1 MTSTE
6 PKPKRKNTPREPILY
21 FRQRAWLAGITF
33 ALFMGWAALMYFVPH
48 PVYDVS
54 GETWTL
60 WRGAETT
67 HFGLLMLKSHLLWV
81 GMLGAVLVLLVILCS
96 VVMRRGIVVG
106 AVTGIGAVALVGLLL
121 SVAFVGIA
129 AISVSVLV
137 LLGMVVLA
145 LWQTGWQQAR
155 WELLVISAM
164 LGSVVGG
171 YLLLALT
178 QWTVFGVYQT
188 DTISQA
194 EGDYH
199 LLVTNETFA
208 LSTTVYHCERG
219 NANCVLLYGSIWS
232 AYPPNNSG
240 NTRILFSADKEH
252 LYLTVDGS
260 NEEEAITI
268 ERVAP

>member
-1 MTSTE
+1 MTK
-6 PKPKRKNTPREPILY
+6 KPKNTSREPIPY

-67 HFGLLMLKSHLLWV
+67 HFGLLVLKSRLLWV
-81 GMLGAVLVLLVILCS
+81 GMLGIVLVLLVILCS
-96 VVMRRGIVVG
+96 VAMRRGIVVG
-106 AVTGIGAVALVGLLL
+106 AVTGIGALAVIWLML
-121 SVAFVGIA
+121 SVEFVGIA
-129 AISVSVLV
+129 AITVSVLL

-155 WELLVISAM
+155 WELLVISPM

-171 YLLLALT
+171 YLLLTLT
-178 QWTVFGVYQT
+178 QWTVFDVHQT

-208 LSTTVYHCERG
+208 LSTTVYHCERE
-219 NANCVLLYGSIWS
+219 NVNCVLLYGSIWS
-232 AYPPNNSG
+232 AYPPNNTGIPSVS
-240 NTRILFSADKEH
+240 FSTDTDNER
-252 LYLTVDGS
+252 LYLTVEGS
-260 NEEEAITI
+260 DEDETITI
-268 ERVAP
+268 ERIAP